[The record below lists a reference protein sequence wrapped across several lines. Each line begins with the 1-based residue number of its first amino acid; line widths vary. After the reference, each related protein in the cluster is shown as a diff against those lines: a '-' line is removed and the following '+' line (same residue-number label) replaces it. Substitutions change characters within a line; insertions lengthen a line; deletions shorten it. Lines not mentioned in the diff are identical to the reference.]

1 MINSWRCCNLA
12 VSSISLDD
20 MPGPGLS
27 SPVSVLHNSPFYS
40 PVRERD
46 SPSQAA
52 TSTFSTFQPQLRT
65 SPEGS
70 SCGDT
75 DLEQPPRGQLPP
87 EFSSTIGRATTR
99 LGSHWS
105 RGSASNLMP

>member
-20 MPGPGLS
+20 MPGPEPCPG

-52 TSTFSTFQPQLRT
+52 TSTFSTFHPQART

-75 DLEQPPRGQLPP
+75 DLEHQATGQSQENQKCPKM
-87 EFSSTIGRATTR
+87 
-99 LGSHWS
+99 H
-105 RGSASNLMP
+105 